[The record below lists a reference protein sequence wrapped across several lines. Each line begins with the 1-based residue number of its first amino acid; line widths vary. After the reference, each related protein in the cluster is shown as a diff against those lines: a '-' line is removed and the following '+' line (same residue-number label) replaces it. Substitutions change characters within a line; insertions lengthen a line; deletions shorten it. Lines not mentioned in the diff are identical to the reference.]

1 MLTHDQIVKR
11 ARVHA
16 AADVALLKH
25 FFEASD
31 EMWATIRRTSELAFR
46 AGALAAQRAEV
57 AAAQAAVKAAKE
69 AK

>member
-11 ARVHA
+11 ARAHA
-16 AADVALLKH
+16 AEDVALLKYY
-25 FFEASD
+25 FEASD
-31 EMWATIRRTSELAFR
+31 EMWDAVQRTSELAFS

-57 AAAQAAVKAAKE
+57 TAAQAAVKAAKE